1 MSQNYTSITLNTYND
16 KKWID
21 DLTENSLKT
30 SSILDNNN
38 NSYNI
43 NNVSIYTSKSIRL
56 FYFCS
61 KFY

>member
-21 DLTENSLKT
+21 DLTENSLQT

-38 NSYNI
+38 N
-43 NNVSIYTSKSIRL
+43 NVSFYTSKSMRL